1 MKISTTYRANSSGA
15 GRITAKGG
23 GKQRTIN
30 YDHSFNTRD
39 NHRMAMENLAMAHGI
54 PFLPRTEQV
63 EIDNGR
69 AVFSL

>member
-23 GKQRTIN
+23 GKQRTVN
-30 YDHSFNTRD
+30 YDHALSIRD
-39 NHRMAMENLAMAHGI
+39 NHRAAAEALAEAHNR
-54 PFLPRTEQV
+54 PLFPMTEALD
-63 EIDNGR
+63 ISSGK